1 MEGMS
6 SRAYPALDNAE
17 IADRLESLASLL
29 DLAGAS
35 Y

>member
-1 MEGMS
+1 MS